1 MKSTVEELVA
11 FMTIVD
17 TGSFIAAAERLGQT
31 ASGISRSLS
40 RLESKLEV
48 TLLERTTRKLKLT
61 QEGQQFLQHARKI
74 LSDLS
79 AAEEALEK
87 SDQDT
92 SGVIRIDSATP
103 FILHVITPLV
113 HRFRQSYPNIEIELN
128 SNDLVIDLLEH
139 KTDVAFRFGEL
150 HDSSLHAKLVC
161 KSRIY
166 IVASPEYLQRK
177 GRPVQAQTL
186 IEHDVI
192 GFTRPTY
199 INTWPIKIDGEYFQA
214 QPKVKASSGET
225 VRQLCLRGQGIA
237 RLSEFEIWQDMKEG
251 RLEALFEDQIEHSYQ
266 SIHAVYYQ
274 QAHLPKRV
282 RLFIEFLT
290 EQLSHGFSVCQ

>member
-1 MKSTVEELVA
+1 MRSTIEELHA

-17 TGSFIAAAERLGQT
+17 TGSFIAAAEKLGQT
-31 ASGISRSLS
+31 ASGLSRSLS

-61 QEGQQFLQHARKI
+61 QEGQQFLNHARKI
-74 LSDLS
+74 LSDLN
-79 AAEEALEK
+79 AAEEALQK

-92 SGVIRIDSATP
+92 AGVIRVDSATP

-113 HRFRQSYPNIEIELN
+113 HKFRRCYPNIEIELN
-128 SNDLVIDLLEH
+128 SNDLVIDLLEQ

-150 HDSSLHAKLVC
+150 NDSSLHAKLVC

-166 IVASPEYLQRK
+166 IVASPEYLSRK
-177 GRPVQAQTL
+177 GMPQQPKQL
-186 IEHDVI
+186 YEHDVV

-199 INTWPIKIDGEYFQA
+199 INKWPIKVDGEYFFAQA
-214 QPKVKASSGET
+214 KVKASSGET

-237 RLSEFEIWQDMKEG
+237 RLSEFEVWQDINEG
-251 RLEALFEDQIEHSYQ
+251 RLIALFEDQIEYSYQ

-274 QAHLPKRV
+274 QEHLPKRV
-282 RLFIEFLT
+282 RLFIEFLS
-290 EQLSHGFSVCQ
+290 EQLAHGFSVCQ